1 MNDRVLR
8 SALVELVRGGSA
20 HVDAR
25 RVLEG
30 IPPPART
37 RAPEGGA
44 TTIWGELEHM
54 RIAQEDIIRYTL
66 DSGWVSPDWPAGY
79 WPTET
84 PADEEAWD
92 RSVER
97 FFRDLGDVV
106 ALVEDESVDLTA
118 EIPHGEGRTYLRQA
132 LLVADHNAYHLG
144 QIVLIRKLLGV
155 WEPTGE

>member
-1 MNDRVLR
+1 MNDRVMR
-8 SALVELVRGGSA
+8 CALVELLRGGSA

-30 IPPPART
+30 IPRSAREK
-37 RAPEGGA
+37 APETGA

-66 DSGWVSPDWPAGY
+66 DQAWVSPEWPEGY
-79 WPTET
+79 WPSEM
-84 PADEEAWD
+84 PADEGAWD
-92 RSVER
+92 RSVEG
-97 FFRDLGDVV
+97 FFRDLDDVV
-106 ALVEDESVDLTA
+106 SLVEDESVDLTA

-144 QIVLIRKLLGV
+144 QIVLLRKLLGV
-155 WEPTGE
+155 WESTGE